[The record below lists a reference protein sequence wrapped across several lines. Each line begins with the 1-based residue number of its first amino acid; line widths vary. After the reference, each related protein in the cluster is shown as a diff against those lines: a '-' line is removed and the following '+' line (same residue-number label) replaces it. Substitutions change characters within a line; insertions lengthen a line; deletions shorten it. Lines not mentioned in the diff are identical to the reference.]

1 MCVLATES
9 DTLYLHFTIAN
20 FNGLLCERV
29 SMNVHRIPYDFHLI
43 HLVGG
48 NRSRN
53 LLFMIS
59 QLVIG
64 AEQPNDD
71 AN

>member
-1 MCVLATES
+1 MCVLTAEKRYALILLISMGHCVCES
-9 DTLYLHFTIAN
+9 HS
-20 FNGLLCERV
+20 V
-29 SMNVHRIPYDFHLI
+29 SMNVHRVPYDFHLI

-64 AEQPNDD
+64 AKQPNDD